1 MKKLLKYFNGYK
13 KECVLGP
20 LFKLFEATLEL
31 IVPLVIA
38 AIIDQGIGN
47 GDGGYV
53 VRMCLWLLAVLLR
66 KGGSR
71 ICNQGALGVV
81 RTPADA
87 FLHRDR

>member
-1 MKKLLKYFNGYK
+1 MKRLLKYFNGYK

-38 AIIDQGIGN
+38 EIIDHGIGN

-53 VRMCLWLLAVLLR
+53 VMDKSGYLTLTEHGIEVAT
-66 KGGSR
+66 KMYE
-71 ICNQGALGVV
+71 
-81 RTPADA
+81 
-87 FLHRDR
+87 